1 MMDSEEKVGFRGP
14 KGCQAKRDLKGR
26 RENPGSA
33 PARLGETPSSLAC
46 RVLLDFGWA
55 APGSQARRAHRV
67 SLDHRAPL
75 ACLGCRD
82 CLELTVFQDSLGS
95 LQKWAPYPLSGSS

>member
-46 RVLLDFGWA
+46 R
-55 APGSQARRAHRV
+55 AHRV